1 MHKGRRLF
9 LHKCLSQY
17 VVFLKI
23 YDLGS
28 RVISSHFP
36 SIDPNCYDPSI
47 VPFSYVFGNLLSLII
62 YRDPSRY
69 KRSTRLHSNGGWWHN
84 TLLPGDRETYSCVW
98 MVGPKHVLKSS
109 MCHSLDIHWDIFHWD
124 IFHEYFKIS
133 VCNLY
138 FSYPPF
144 STRDDKSSYHR
155 QR

>member
-1 MHKGRRLF
+1 MPLSIC
-9 LHKCLSQY
+9 CLSQNIWSW
-17 VVFLKI
+17 FS
-23 YDLGS
+23 GNF
-28 RVISSHFP
+28 FP
-36 SIDPNCYDPSI
+36 LSVNRSKLLRSFHCT
-47 VPFSYVFGNLLSLII
+47 FSYVFGNLLSLII

-109 MCHSLDIHWDIFHWD
+109 MCHSLNIHWDIFHWD
-124 IFHEYFKIS
+124 IFHEYSKIS